1 MNLKES
7 GKVSIGGF
15 GELLGYSQTLEVACA
30 WEKHGCTGPHV
41 QCEEAELFCLYDLG
55 KMRNESMLPG

>member
-7 GKVSIGGF
+7 GEAYMGGF
-15 GELLGYSQTLEVACA
+15 GELLGYSQTLEV
-30 WEKHGCTGPHV
+30 GCTGPHV

>member
-7 GKVSIGGF
+7 GKVSMGGF

-30 WEKHGCTGPHV
+30 WEKHGCTSPTFSAKKQNCFV
-41 QCEEAELFCLYDLG
+41 Y
-55 KMRNESMLPG
+55 MI

>member
-7 GKVSIGGF
+7 RKVSIGGF

-30 WEKHGCTGPHV
+30 WEKHGCTFPHV

>member
-7 GKVSIGGF
+7 GKVSIRGF